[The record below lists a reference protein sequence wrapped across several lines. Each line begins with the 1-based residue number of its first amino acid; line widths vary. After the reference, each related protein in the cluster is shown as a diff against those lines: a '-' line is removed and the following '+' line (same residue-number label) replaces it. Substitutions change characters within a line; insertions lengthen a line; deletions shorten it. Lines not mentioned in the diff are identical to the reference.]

1 MVRKCIKEFEK
12 AAYLKEPHPHALR
25 HFCSTRLL
33 RLGMSI
39 RKIRLH
45 FGHSDIAPTTRY
57 AHMMGS
63 EVQKEI
69 NELYSTM
76 NSDIIPEQE
85 TAENKGIQKWV
96 QIPTKS
102 RNSREGEFDN
112 V

>member
-1 MVRKCIKEFEK
+1 
-12 AAYLKEPHPHALR
+12 
-25 HFCSTRLL
+25 
-33 RLGMSI
+33 
-39 RKIRLH
+39 
-45 FGHSDIAPTTRY
+45 
-57 AHMMGS
+57 MMGS